1 MTIKTLKKKKAYLTR
16 IIVDSALNYNIFS
29 VCLFVFLSF
38 PFLPLHCLYF
48 FDWPLLITPSVPPN
62 VLYCFWGIFNKHN
75 IWLIPLGFCLELVG
89 TFFTLMLYYNYSSSM
104 CYASV
109 FVHILFNCMWILFI
123 FRLWPTCICNSG

>member
-29 VCLFVFLSF
+29 VRLFILLSF

-62 VLYCFWGIFNKHN
+62 VLYCFLGVFLIN
-75 IWLIPLGFCLELVG
+75 IFCLEVAG
-89 TFFTLMLYYNYSSSM
+89 TFFTLMLYYNYSSSL